1 MLASDPEMSSSDQ
14 SELRKG
20 LWPALEC
27 LVSTHFSMNSSQL
40 VLGSPNLEFAA
51 FPRCQMTF

>member
-14 SELRKG
+14 SELRKA

-27 LVSTHFSMNSSQL
+27 LVSNSLQHEQQPA
-40 VLGSPNLEFAA
+40 GSALP
-51 FPRCQMTF
+51 

>member
-14 SELRKG
+14 SELRKA

-27 LVSTHFSMNSSQL
+27 LVSTHFSMNGSQL
-40 VLGSPNLEFAA
+40 VLGSPNLVFAA

>member
-14 SELRKG
+14 SELRKA

-40 VLGSPNLEFAA
+40 VLGFPNLEFAA